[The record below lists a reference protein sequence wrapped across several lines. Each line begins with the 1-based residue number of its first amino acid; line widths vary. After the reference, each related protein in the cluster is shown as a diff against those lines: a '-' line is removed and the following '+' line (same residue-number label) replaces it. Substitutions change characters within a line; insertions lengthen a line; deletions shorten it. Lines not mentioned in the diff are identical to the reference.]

1 MNVAIMPKLLEK
13 IMRDLITETIST
25 INSTINN
32 IYTKI
37 DRDDCSDSFEE
48 RELVERFNELVKIEQ
63 HLIDILHPNRHD
75 DYDIPKPKFLRY
87 NITAVEQ
94 HLLARP
100 HDVYGMPEPK
110 FLRLGLINGV
120 PVVKDMELVEVEDDY
135 ERSDHL
141 KYMVMAQDMEESG
154 F

>member
-1 MNVAIMPKLLEK
+1 MVTIVIVFLIKLLEK

-87 NITAVEQ
+87 KTY
-94 HLLARP
+94 L
-100 HDVYGMPEPK
+100 YG
-110 FLRLGLINGV
+110 
-120 PVVKDMELVEVEDDY
+120 MELVEVEDDY